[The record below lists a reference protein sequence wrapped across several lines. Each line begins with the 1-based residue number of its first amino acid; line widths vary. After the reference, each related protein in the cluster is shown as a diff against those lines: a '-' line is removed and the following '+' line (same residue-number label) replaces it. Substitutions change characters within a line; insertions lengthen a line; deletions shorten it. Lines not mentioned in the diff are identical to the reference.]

1 MNVSSRERILIWAF
15 GLIGVGVVGYVFIAM
30 LLMPLLSQRK
40 TNREL
45 ETDIAVAEAE
55 YGATQNRNKKAM
67 AEILPRSLPADL
79 DFSKREY
86 QAALT
91 RLLLESK
98 VPAGYTVRDQP
109 PDTRGIPELVKNRPA
124 YIKIAYAITISK
136 VDIATLMTFLKKY
149 YDLNLLHQITKFT
162 LKRGDNSKI
171 DADPRYA
178 KDRTDL
184 DVTLITEALLLDGA
198 PARKTL
204 LAAPVSAGSVL
215 GAAGF
220 FSLENTTPEIGRGIA
235 PYQISQIL
243 ANPARDYAYVIGKDA
258 MHGKLPVP
266 PPDKP
271 KEKEKVVE
279 IPPGPDISAYI
290 QLVTLVKSSDG
301 TAHVEIFD
309 KWNNYDFEIN
319 MKQVGEKLGIDAM
332 RFMKTKKSNFYPDGR
347 MKDASYP
354 KGGNVLA
361 FADEKSST
369 NRTFKIYGVDGNAL
383 VLGETAGADPKAKP
397 TGKFTKPPQ
406 DLKPAILGSV
416 FAGVP
421 VPKGEKYFRWEVGV
435 PLKGIKELNAAD
447 AQKAIQRALG
457 GLLEATPVSAPVPV
471 APPPLEVAPKP
482 NGVLEEGK

>member
-15 GLIGVGVVGYVFIAM
+15 SLVCVGLLGYVFIAM

-55 YGATQNRNKKAM
+55 YGATQTRNKKAM

-98 VPAGYTVRDQP
+98 VPAGYTVRDQA
-109 PDTRGIPELVKNRPA
+109 PDTRGIPELAKNRPA

-215 GAAGF
+215 GAVGF

-258 MHGKLPVP
+258 FHGALPKP
-266 PPDKP
+266 PPPTPIKDKDP
-271 KEKEKVVE
+271 PP
-279 IPPGPDISAYI
+279 PPGPDISAYI

-319 MKQVGEKLGIDAM
+319 MKQVGEKLAIEAM
-332 RFMKTKKSNFYPDGR
+332 RYMKTKKSNFYPDGR

-361 FADEKSST
+361 FSDDKSST

-383 VLGETAGADPKAKP
+383 VLGETAGDPKGKL

-421 VPKGEKYFRWEVGV
+421 VPKGEKFFRWEVGV
-435 PLKGIKELNAAD
+435 PLKGIKELNADD

-471 APPPLEVAPKP
+471 APPQLEVAPKP